1 MNSGL
6 NTDSSR
12 ASLNY
17 RVSRRA
23 VLYKFGV
30 GSMVSAPITTEIWRP
45 QKPHEEKSANRP
57 SGRNLVKLFKSAGR
71 ALYVNLRWPRR
82 SP

>member
-30 GSMVSAPITTEIWRP
+30 GSMASAPITTEIWRP

-57 SGRNLVKLFKSAGR
+57 SGRNLVKLFKSAVW
-71 ALYVNLRWPRR
+71 ALPVKLT
-82 SP
+82 